1 MEQDRERRETAW
13 RKTEQLEARGDDP
26 LRKFLERHWETLPK
40 NVTRPSRKEEDEILG
55 YGPNGY

>member
-13 RKTEQLEARGDDP
+13 RKTRGDDP